1 MVKDMKKIVFVV
13 PILLLTGCTSDLSIG
28 PIGLLDIIILA
39 ISTIILLLVGLERFG
54 PSKFSLS
61 ACHSALSYTLFY
73 TLFAVGLIV
82 GSVGSIVVGL
92 SGMMD
97 IVLNIISLILIFG
110 ALFTAYR
117 AFKEERRRK
126 NETQTED

>member
-39 ISTIILLLVGLERFG
+39 ISTIMLLLVGLERFG

-82 GSVGSIVVGL
+82 GSVGNIVVGL
-92 SGMMD
+92 SGMMG
-97 IVLNIISLILIFG
+97 IVLKIISLILILG

-117 AFKEERRRK
+117 EDRRT
-126 NETQTED
+126 ETKK

>member
-39 ISTIILLLVGLERFG
+39 ISTVILLLVGLERFG

-82 GSVGSIVVGL
+82 GSVGNIVVGL
-92 SGMMD
+92 SGMMG
-97 IVLNIISLILIFG
+97 IVLKIISLILILG

-126 NETQTED
+126 SKHQIED

>member
-1 MVKDMKKIVFVV
+1 MKKIVFFV

-39 ISTIILLLVGLERFG
+39 SGTIILLIVGLERFG

-61 ACHSALSYTLFY
+61 VGHLALTY
-73 TLFAVGLIV
+73 TLFALGLIL
-82 GSVGSIVVGL
+82 GSVEDIVVGL
-92 SGMMD
+92 SDMVK

-110 ALFTAYR
+110 AIFTGYR
-117 AFKEERRRK
+117 AFKKERRRK
-126 NETQTED
+126 SEHQIED